1 MLPIIPPARAD
12 LGRPYQ
18 YQSWWVVMHITH
30 VYIDGF
36 KRLIEFD
43 LTLNEE
49 LIVIVGDNETGKT
62 SVLEAINL
70 VLTRQ
75 YDGRMVDYTID
86 PYLFNAARVGDYF
99 AKLRGNTNASPPRIL
114 IEAYFNDDGDDP
126 ALARLKGRNNT
137 KNEDCPGLKLS
148 IELDDD
154 HVEALKEYARDDSN
168 PAVLPVEFYRCH
180 WRSFADN
187 GVANRNLPFRTKT
200 IDTSLPRMFRG
211 PNKYVAQLVEDVL
224 TEGQRRE
231 LSLAYKKLRH
241 GFAQEPGVMT
251 INEHLEEQGSPA
263 TNKKLTVQVDMSSRS
278 KWDSAITAHL
288 DDLPFDCAGKGE
300 LCRIQMRLAIADS
313 EKSRVLLIEEPEN
326 HLSHSN
332 LNMLM
337 DDISHDCTDR
347 QVIVTTHSAFVLN
360 KLGIDNL
367 RLISHNGQTAALTD
381 MTPDTKDY
389 FMKLPGYDTLRLILS
404 RRCILVEGPSDELIV
419 QRAYKDK
426 HHKLPLEDGVD
437 VISVGGLAFA
447 RFLEIAALLKLDV
460 CVVTDN
466 DRDLTARKSKYEE
479 FIKGIFYADDEECRT
494 LEPQLLKANS
504 LKALNTILGTEH
516 ADDDA
521 LLKFMVANKTDYA
534 FKMFETDQEWVAPG
548 YIANAIK

>member
-1 MLPIIPPARAD
+1 M
-12 LGRPYQ
+12 Y
-18 YQSWWVVMHITH
+18 ITR

-36 KRLIEFD
+36 KRLVHFD
-43 LTLNEE
+43 LTLNETFN
-49 LIVIVGDNETGKT
+49 VIVGDNETGKT

-70 VLTRQ
+70 VLTHQ
-75 YDGRMVDYTID
+75 YDGRAIDYAID
-86 PYLFNAARVGDYF
+86 PYLFNAPKVAEYF
-99 AKLRGNTNASPPRIL
+99 AELRGGRNASPPGIL

-126 ALARLKGRNNT
+126 ALARLKGPNNT

-148 IELDDD
+148 IELDSD
-154 HVEALKEYARDDSN
+154 HVEALKEYARDESN
-168 PAVLPVEFYRCH
+168 PDVLPVEFYKCH
-180 WRSFADN
+180 WRSFAGN
-187 GVANRNLPFRTKT
+187 GIANRNLSFRTKT

-211 PNKYVAQLVEDVL
+211 PNKYVAQLVDDVL

-241 GFAQEPGVMT
+241 VFAQERGVQT
-251 INEHLEEQGSPA
+251 INEHLKQQGSPA
-263 TNKKLTVQVDMSSRS
+263 TKKNLTVQVDMSSRS

-337 DDISHDCTDR
+337 DDINHDCTDR
-347 QVIVTTHSAFVLN
+347 QVIITTHSAFVLN

-367 RLISHNGQTAALTD
+367 RLISHNGMTAALTC

-426 HHKLPLEDGVD
+426 HGKLPLEDGVD
-437 VISVGGLAFA
+437 VISVGALAFK
-447 RFLEIAALLKLDV
+447 RFLEIAAPLNLDV

-466 DRDLTARKSKYEE
+466 DGDVAALKSKYKKYMNGEYST
-479 FIKGIFYADDEECRT
+479 IKICYDDDETCKT

-504 LKALNTILGTEH
+504 LAMLNKILGKKH
-516 ADDDA
+516 ADNDA
-521 LLKFMVANKTDYA
+521 LLKFMKNKTDCA
-534 FKMFETDQEWVAPG
+534 LKMFETDQQWVAPG
-548 YIANAIK
+548 YIANAIE